1 MDEQYVMEDKQ
12 ADLAKSFIEQRLR
25 SQGYT
30 LDSLCEL
37 PPEQAKKIMV
47 DASIYASLKL
57 AEVENTARL
66 VRTIQNS

>member
-1 MDEQYVMEDKQ
+1 MDEQFVMEDKQ
-12 ADLAKSFIEQRLR
+12 ANLAQSFIEQRLR

-30 LDSLCEL
+30 LESLCQL

-57 AEVENTARL
+57 AEVENTAHF
-66 VRTIQNS
+66 VRKIQSA

>member
-1 MDEQYVMEDKQ
+1 MDEKFVMEDKQ
-12 ADLAKSFIEQRLR
+12 ANLAKSFIEQRLR

-30 LDSLCEL
+30 LDSLCQL

-57 AEVENTARL
+57 AEVENTAHL

>member
-1 MDEQYVMEDKQ
+1 MDEKYVMEDKQ
-12 ADLAKSFIEQRLR
+12 AELAKSFIEQRLK

-30 LDSLCEL
+30 LESLCEL
-37 PPEQAKKIMV
+37 PPDQAKRIMV

-66 VRTIQNS
+66 VQTIQNS

>member
-1 MDEQYVMEDKQ
+1 MDEKYVMEDKQ

-30 LDSLCEL
+30 LDSLCKL
-37 PPEQAKKIMV
+37 PPEQAKKLMV

-57 AEVENTARL
+57 AEVENTAHL

>member
-1 MDEQYVMEDKQ
+1 MDEKFVMEDKK
-12 ADLAKSFIEQRLR
+12 ANLAKSFIEQRLR

-30 LDSLCEL
+30 LDSLCQL

-57 AEVENTARL
+57 AEVENTAHL